1 MEFRAL
7 DIRTQDVSCGFDI
20 VYARFV
26 LSHLANPLDAMV
38 AMHRSLR
45 PGGRIIVEDI
55 DYSGYVVYPESEAF
69 RRYHELYC
77 TVVRKRGG
85 DPNFGLRLPNL
96 LTDVGFEK
104 VELTVVQPMGTNGE
118 VKLLNP
124 ITMENIADA
133 VLQDN
138 LASREEIDELVQELY
153 EFAENPRTVAGLPRI
168 FQAWGHKA
176 ASLA

>member
-1 MEFRAL
+1 MDTSSIRSPKPFAVITNFTVPLSGSEAA
-7 DIRTQDVSCGFDI
+7 IRT
-20 VYARFV
+20 
-26 LSHLANPLDAMV
+26 
-38 AMHRSLR
+38 
-45 PGGRIIVEDI
+45 
-55 DYSGYVVYPESEAF
+55 
-69 RRYHELYC
+69 
-77 TVVRKRGG
+77 
-85 DPNFGLRLPNL
+85 FGLRLPNL

-104 VELTVVQPMGTNGE
+104 VELTVVQPMGINGE

-176 ASLA
+176 ASLADDRRVGRADEAAGGDVIRRLAEA